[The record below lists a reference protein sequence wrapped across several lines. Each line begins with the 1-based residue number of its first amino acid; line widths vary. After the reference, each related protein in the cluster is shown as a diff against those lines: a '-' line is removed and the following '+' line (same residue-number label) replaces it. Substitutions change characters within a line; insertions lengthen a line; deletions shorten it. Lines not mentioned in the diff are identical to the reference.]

1 MPEIPSIGHGSVGP
15 VNRAAGLS
23 PQEVTLKPHER
34 NGRSAGSDRVELSPH
49 ARLLDRLLQLPDVRI
64 ELVESVHQAIRDS
77 TYETPEKLEAAVQ
90 RLLEEELV

>member
-34 NGRSAGSDRVELSPH
+34 NGRAGDRVELSDR
-49 ARLLDRLLQLPDVRI
+49 ARWLDRLAQLPDVRI
-64 ELVESVHQAIRDS
+64 ELVERVRQAINDG
-77 TYETPEKLEAAVQ
+77 TYDTPEKIEAAVQ
-90 RLLEEELV
+90 QLLEEEFV

>member
-34 NGRSAGSDRVELSPH
+34 NGRSDGADRVELSAH
-49 ARLLDRLLQLPDVRI
+49 AQLLHRLLQLPDVRI
-64 ELVESVHQAIRDS
+64 ELVETVRQAIRDG

-90 RLLEEELV
+90 RLLEEVRV